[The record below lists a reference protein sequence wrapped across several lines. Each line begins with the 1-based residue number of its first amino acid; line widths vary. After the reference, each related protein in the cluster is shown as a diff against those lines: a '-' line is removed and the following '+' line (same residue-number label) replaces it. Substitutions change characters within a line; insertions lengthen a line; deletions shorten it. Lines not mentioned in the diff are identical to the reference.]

1 MKMGLILFSK
11 EQNFLFL
18 EVPFLFKRS
27 SKSPNLPTNR
37 PRERH
42 EDHGSIHY
50 EQHL

>member
-1 MKMGLILFSK
+1 MEQISSSK
-11 EQNFLFL
+11 AQNFLFL
-18 EVPFLFKRS
+18 EVPFFFKRS
-27 SKSPNLPTNR
+27 SKSPNLPTKR